1 MSMFNCDIKPC
12 CLKYV
17 HICTIRYN
25 FVSNCSKENGFYGI
39 RDLNENELLKEMRF
53 GRKSVML

>member
-1 MSMFNCDIKPC
+1 MFNCDIKPC